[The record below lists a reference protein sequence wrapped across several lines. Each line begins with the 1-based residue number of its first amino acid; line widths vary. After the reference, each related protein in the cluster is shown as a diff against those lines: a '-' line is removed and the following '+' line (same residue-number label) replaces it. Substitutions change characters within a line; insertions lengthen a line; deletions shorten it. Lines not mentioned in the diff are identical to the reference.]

1 MEARREQ
8 DRIGGMLVG
17 LRSRRERRFHAEW
30 QEWPLRRL
38 VDWWEGRLRAANK
51 VRRRVAKRRKRARDD
66 GGQLGGDIR
75 LLLGG
80 GGDSWNRKRGKGVAG
95 SSSSRGGQVE
105 GRDGEGRRKNGDCGD

>member
-1 MEARREQ
+1 
-8 DRIGGMLVG
+8 MLVG

-51 VRRRVAKRRKRARDD
+51 VRRRAAKHRKRARADD
-66 GGQLGGDIR
+66 GGRLGGDIR

-80 GGDSWNRKRGKGVAG
+80 WGDPGNRKRANG
-95 SSSSRGGQVE
+95 RGG
-105 GRDGEGRRKNGDCGD
+105 